1 MNTDEARM
9 LEMVLG
15 GTMDT
20 GYASVPVSSAKGPT
34 QVLHLL
40 RTQVTSLPAPSGAPE
55 GKH

>member
-20 GYASVPVSSAKGPT
+20 GYASAPVSSVKGPT
-34 QVLHLL
+34 QAKHL
-40 RTQVTSLPAPSGAPE
+40 R
-55 GKH
+55 